1 MQKFSGC
8 QNCGARLR
16 LKSRLAETELVLI
29 QVGVP
34 VLAISVFLFLGGAG
48 LVVGLSFFTAF
59 LVVWQLWSKSIMNF
73 FFEVEEL

>member
-1 MQKFSGC
+1 M
-8 QNCGARLR
+8 
-16 LKSRLAETELVLI
+16 I

-34 VLAISVFLFLGGAG
+34 VLAISAFLFLGGAG